1 MHDRNG
7 GSDRAEEANSAYAKE
22 REGSFWMRSCRM
34 SRSSLGKRGKET
46 NSGRDYDQTKA
57 LTQGKAQLVWRM
69 ETAEDS
75 MEEKA

>member
-1 MHDRNG
+1 
-7 GSDRAEEANSAYAKE
+7 
-22 REGSFWMRSCRM
+22 MRSCRM
-34 SRSSLGKRGKET
+34 SRSPLGKRGKET